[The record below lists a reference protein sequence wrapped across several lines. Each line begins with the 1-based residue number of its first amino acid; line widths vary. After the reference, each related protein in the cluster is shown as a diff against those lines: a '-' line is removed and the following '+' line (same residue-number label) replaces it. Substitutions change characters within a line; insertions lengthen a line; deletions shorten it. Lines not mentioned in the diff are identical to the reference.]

1 MIFKSFEL
9 GKIDLNQI
17 KIILLYGHNDS
28 LKKLAISKLSEGE
41 KKTYFYDEKEILENE
56 INFFENTLNKSLFDT
71 EKIIVIKRAT
81 NNITKIIDQIDTS
94 KLEDILIILNAEN
107 LEKRSKL
114 RLNFEKNKNL
124 ACVAYYPDTDQ
135 ILNKV
140 AFEFLKKNKILLSQS
155 NLNFIIYKCNG
166 NRESLIS
173 ELNKIK
179 NYARNGKKINFKI
192 LTKLINLSEE
202 HSLSE
207 LVDNCLAKNTNKV
220 IKILNE
226 NNFSNDDNILI
237 IRIFLAKAKK
247 LLLLSS
253 EYEIN
258 KDVDLTILN
267 AKPPIFWKDK
277 EITKLQI
284 IKYSSKKV
292 KKLIYKLN
300 ELELLIKKNSN
311 FNNLV
316 MNFVLS
322 EAA

>member
-28 LKKLAISKLSEGE
+28 LKKLAISKLSEGK

-81 NNITKIIDQIDTS
+81 NNIAKIIDQIDTS

-124 ACVAYYPDTDQ
+124 ACIAYYPDTDQ

-155 NLNFIIYKCNG
+155 NLNFIISKCNG
-166 NRESLIS
+166 NRESLVS

-237 IRIFLAKAKK
+237 IRIFLTKAKK

-292 KKLIYKLN
+292 RKLIYNLN